1 MNIPPV
7 QNNVVSSAITVA
19 LGVTCLV
26 FSIIEIALDI
36 AFPPVR
42 HDGRHP
48 RRQRPTQPSSNRAD
62 SISSNFP
69 LTTTPTLTGP
79 EMQIDGIELE
89 DIPLDESPE
98 EVV

>member
-26 FSIIEIALDI
+26 FSIIEIAIDI

-42 HDGRHP
+42 HDVRHP
-48 RRQRPTQPSSNRAD
+48 RRERTTQPTNRTF

-69 LTTTPTLTGP
+69 FTTAPTLTTL
-79 EMQIDGIELE
+79 EMQLDGIALE
-89 DIPLDESPE
+89 DIRLDESPE
-98 EVV
+98 DVV

>member
-1 MNIPPV
+1 MNLPPV

-26 FSIIEIALDI
+26 FSIIEIAIDI

-42 HDGRHP
+42 HDGRRP
-48 RRQRPTQPSSNRAD
+48 RRQRAVQGPSSRVNSMSPIFSMTR
-62 SISSNFP
+62 
-69 LTTTPTLTGP
+69 TPTLTTT
-79 EMQIDGIELE
+79 EMEMDGIELQ
-89 DIPLDESPE
+89 DIQFGESPD